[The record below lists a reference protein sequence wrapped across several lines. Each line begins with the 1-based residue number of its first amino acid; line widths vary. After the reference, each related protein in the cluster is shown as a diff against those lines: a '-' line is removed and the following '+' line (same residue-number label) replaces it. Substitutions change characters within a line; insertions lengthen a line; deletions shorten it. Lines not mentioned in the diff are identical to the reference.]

1 MFILCRDRM
10 ADVEAGHRTIVQ
22 SIFIRG
28 TEESEASEFAAPECV
43 AKDTAEVVQH
53 IVKIS

>member
-1 MFILCRDRM
+1 M